1 VVRERRYHALI
12 LSAFSHA
19 SFRHIAM
26 NLYGFLT
33 FGRSV
38 KQILLRNGGGGL
50 GGLCTFVIMAA
61 VFGNLTF
68 LAFDGGQGS
77 CVGLSGV
84 TLALLAFDSLVY
96 PTKELRLFVSFF
108 PITLPAYYLFL
119 GLIGF
124 SIMGMIGVAGRS
136 NVAHST
142 HLGGLLYGYL
152 YYKAFKRGWPR
163 LWDYR
168 LRKAYRALRG
178 N

>member
-1 VVRERRYHALI
+1 VVRTRRYHALI

-38 KQILLRNGGGGL
+38 KQILLQNNGGGGGLVL
-50 GGLCTFVIMAA
+50 GGLCSFVIMAA

-84 TLALLAFDSLVY
+84 TC
-96 PTKELRLFVSFF
+96 K
-108 PITLPAYYLFL
+108 
-119 GLIGF
+119 
-124 SIMGMIGVAGRS
+124 
-136 NVAHST
+136 
-142 HLGGLLYGYL
+142 
-152 YYKAFKRGWPR
+152 
-163 LWDYR
+163 
-168 LRKAYRALRG
+168 
-178 N
+178 